1 MSLSAHK
8 KTAAAQIYE
17 FYYSTTYQALWDRE
31 PQIRQASPDR
41 VANMLAW
48 ETGMS
53 VLIMTPPTCHQGIL
67 KLNLSKLIFSTNTQQ
82 IFSFF
87 SLLAVDLA

>member
-8 KTAAAQIYE
+8 KTAVAQIYKL
-17 FYYSTTYQALWDRE
+17 YYSTTYQALWDRK

-48 ETGMS
+48 ETGMY
-53 VLIMTPPTCHQGIL
+53 VLIVAPTTCHQGYF
-67 KLNLSKLIFSTNTQQ
+67 KT
-82 IFSFF
+82 
-87 SLLAVDLA
+87 